1 MEIGI
6 GQGGAHDNR
15 RMSARFAAFVVW
27 AAVAASAVFWALR
40 LWSESIAT
48 PPHATVVSTAG
59 AFQGDAARVLGGDAP
74 IAATAGAV
82 APADSRF
89 KLVGVVAPRDPR
101 TRAETRPAADIAGV
115 ALIATDGKPAKAYRV
130 GAAVEDDLVLQ
141 SVRTRAASLGPRGQ
155 PAQLELLL
163 PTLPP
168 PATAAQPAAA
178 AGLPAIR
185 PGIAGNPAAA
195 AAAAR
200 AGSPP
205 LVGAPPSPP
214 LAQNPDDDD
223 GGEPQPM
230 PRAPAQ
236 PNRPPS

>member
-1 MEIGI
+1 MKIGI
-6 GQGGAHDNR
+6 DAMEQGGAHDNR
-15 RMSARFAAFVVW
+15 RMSARFAAFLVW

-40 LWSESIAT
+40 LWSDPIST
-48 PPHATVVSTAG
+48 PPHATVVATAG
-59 AFQGDAARVLGGDAP
+59 AFQGDAARVLGSDAP
-74 IAATAGAV
+74 VAAVAVAV

-89 KLVGVVAPRDPR
+89 KLVGVVAPRHPG
-101 TRAETRPAADIAGV
+101 TPAATHTGADIAGV

-141 SVRTRAASLGPRGQ
+141 SVRIRAASLGPRGQ

-168 PATAAQPAAA
+168 PSTTVQPAA
-178 AGLPAIR
+178 LPAIR

-200 AGSPP
+200 AGLPP
-205 LVGAPPSPP
+205 LVGVPPSPP
-214 LAQNPDDDD
+214 PAQDPDDDD
-223 GGEPQPM
+223 GEPQPM

-236 PNRPPS
+236 PDRPPS